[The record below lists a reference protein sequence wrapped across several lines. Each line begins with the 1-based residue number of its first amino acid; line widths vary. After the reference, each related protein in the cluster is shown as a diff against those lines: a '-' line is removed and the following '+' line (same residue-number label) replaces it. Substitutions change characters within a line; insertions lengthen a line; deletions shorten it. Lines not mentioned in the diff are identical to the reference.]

1 VTSLLVDP
9 APPPAA
15 PAGAPPA
22 GALAARAE
30 FPLLAADPALV
41 YLDSAA
47 TAQKPR
53 AVLDALR
60 AFYETTNANPHR
72 GAYRLSHAATEAY
85 AAARA
90 RVARFCG
97 LADADCLVFVRG
109 TTEAMN
115 LVAASWGRA
124 HVGPGD
130 EVVVTAMD
138 HHASFVTWQQLA
150 RERGALFRV
159 AELTADGR
167 VDEDHLASL
176 LSERTRVV
184 AFPHVSNA
192 LGTVNP
198 VARLAGLARGR
209 SGGRALVVCDGA
221 QGVPHMPV
229 GFDALAAAGVD
240 LYAFSGHKVGGPMG
254 VGALLGRRAVLEAM
268 PPWQFGGDMIS
279 RVGDHETTW
288 NALPHK
294 FEAGTPN
301 VADAVGLAAAVEWLD
316 ALGTERVLAHERAL
330 VGRALEALG
339 ALPGLTLYGPPAE
352 LRSGVVSFSV
362 EGVHPHDLATILDE
376 RGVCI
381 RAGHHCAQ
389 PLMRRLGVP
398 ATARASFWAYST
410 PADVD
415 ALADGVRAAQRLFGV
430 GG

>member
-1 VTSLLVDP
+1 MTTLLMDP
-9 APPPAA
+9 APLVRAHD
-15 PAGAPPA
+15 A
-22 GALAARAE
+22 GALAPRAE

-53 AVLDALR
+53 AVLDAMR
-60 AFYETTNANPHR
+60 AYYETANANPHR
-72 GAYRLSHAATEAY
+72 GAYRLSAAATEAY

-115 LVAASWGRA
+115 LAAGSWGRA

-138 HHASFVTWQQLA
+138 HHAAFVTWQQLA
-150 RERGALFRV
+150 RERGAAFRI

-167 VDEDHLASL
+167 VDEDHFASL

-198 VARLAGLARGR
+198 VARLAGLARER

-221 QGVPHMPV
+221 QGVPHMAV

-279 RVGDHETTW
+279 RVGDEETTW

-301 VADAVGLAAAVEWLD
+301 VGDAVGLAAAVEWLD
-316 ALGTERVLAHERAL
+316 ALGADRVLAHERAL
-330 VGRALEALG
+330 AARALDALG
-339 ALPGLTLYGPPAE
+339 ALPGLTLYGPGAE
-352 LRSGVVSFSV
+352 SRSGVVSFSV

-398 ATARASFWAYST
+398 ATARASFWAYTT
-410 PADVD
+410 PEDVD
-415 ALADGVRAAQRLFGV
+415 ALVDGVRAAQRLFGV

>member
-1 VTSLLVDP
+1 MTSLLVDP
-9 APPPAA
+9 APYMVDAD
-15 PAGAPPA
+15 
-22 GALAARAE
+22 GALAPRAE
-30 FPLLAADPALV
+30 FPLLAADPGLA

-60 AFYETTNANPHR
+60 GYYETTNANPHR
-72 GAYRLSHAATEAY
+72 GAYRLSNAATEAY

-115 LVAASWGRA
+115 LVAGSWGRA
-124 HVGPGD
+124 NVGPGD

-138 HHASFVTWQQLA
+138 HHATFVTWQQLA
-150 RERGALFRV
+150 RERGAAFRV

-176 LSERTRVV
+176 LSGRTRVA

-198 VARLAGLARGR
+198 VARLAALARER

-221 QGVPHMPV
+221 QGVPHLGV
-229 GFDALAAAGVD
+229 DFDALGVD
-240 LYAFSGHKVGGPMG
+240 FYAFSGHKVGGPMG
-254 VGALLGRRAVLEAM
+254 VGALLGRRAALEAM
-268 PPWQFGGDMIS
+268 PPWQYGGDMIS
-279 RVGDHETTW
+279 RVGDDDTTW

-301 VADAVGLAAAVEWLD
+301 VADAVGLAAAVDWLD
-316 ALGTERVLAHERAL
+316 ALGADRVLAHERAL
-330 VGRALEALG
+330 VGLALDRLG
-339 ALPGLTLYGPPAE
+339 ALPGITLYGPPADA
-352 LRSGVVSFSV
+352 RSGVVSFSV
-362 EGVHPHDLATILDE
+362 EGVHPHDLATVLDE

-410 PADVD
+410 PGEVG

>member
-1 VTSLLVDP
+1 MTSLLIDP
-9 APPPAA
+9 APFVVATDD
-15 PAGAPPA
+15 
-22 GALAARAE
+22 GALADRAE

-60 AFYETTNANPHR
+60 DYYETTNANPHR
-72 GAYRLSHAATEAY
+72 GAYRLSAAATEAY
-85 AAARA
+85 AGARA

-97 LADADCLVFVRG
+97 IADADCLLFVRG

-124 HVGPGD
+124 NVGPGD
-130 EVVVTAMD
+130 DVVVTAMD
-138 HHASFVTWQQLA
+138 HHAAFVTWQQLA
-150 RERGALFRV
+150 RERGAAFRI

-198 VARLAGLARGR
+198 VERLAALARER

-221 QGVPHMPV
+221 QGVPHLPV
-229 GFDALAAAGVD
+229 SFDALGVD
-240 LYAFSGHKVGGPMG
+240 FYAFSGHKVGGPMG
-254 VGALLGRRAVLEAM
+254 IGALLGRRAVLEAM

-316 ALGTERVLAHERAL
+316 ALGTDRVLAHERAL
-330 VGRALEALG
+330 VGLALARLG
-339 ALPGLTLYGPPAE
+339 GVPGVTLYGPPADA
-352 LRSGVVSFSV
+352 RSGVVSFSV
-362 EGVHPHDLATILDE
+362 DGVHPHDLATVLDE

-389 PLMRRLGVP
+389 PLMRRLGVV

-415 ALADGVRAAQRLFGV
+415 ALVGGVRAAQRLFGV
-430 GG
+430 GAEG

>member
-1 VTSLLVDP
+1 MTSLLVDP
-9 APPPAA
+9 TPTLAA
-15 PAGAPPA
+15 DDVAG
-22 GALAARAE
+22 GALAPRSE
-30 FPLLAADPALV
+30 FPLLAGDPALV

-53 AVLDALR
+53 LVLDALR
-60 AFYETTNANPHR
+60 QYYETTNANPHR
-72 GAYRLSHAATEAY
+72 GAYRLSAAATEAY

-97 LADADCLVFVRG
+97 LADADCLLFVRG

-115 LVAASWGRA
+115 LVAGSWGRA
-124 HVGPGD
+124 NVGPGD

-138 HHASFVTWQQLA
+138 HHATFVTWQQLA
-150 RERGALFRV
+150 RERGALFRI

-167 VDEDHLASL
+167 VDEEHFASL
-176 LSERTRVV
+176 LNARTRVV

-198 VARLAGLARGR
+198 VARLAALARER

-221 QGVPHMPV
+221 QGVPHLGV
-229 GFDALAAAGVD
+229 DFDALGVD
-240 LYAFSGHKVGGPMG
+240 FYAFSGHKVGGPMG
-254 VGALLGRRAVLEAM
+254 IGALLGRRAVLEAM

-279 RVGDHETTW
+279 RVGDDATTW

-301 VADAVGLAAAVEWLD
+301 VADAVGFAAATDWLD

-330 VGRALEALG
+330 VVQAMTRLG
-339 ALPGLTLYGPPAE
+339 AMPGLTLYGPAAE
-352 LRSGVVSFSV
+352 QRSGVVSFSV
-362 EGVHPHDLATILDE
+362 EGVHPHDLATVLDE

-415 ALADGVRAAQRLFGV
+415 ALVDGVQAAQRLFGV
-430 GG
+430 EG

>member
-60 AFYETTNANPHR
+60 AFYETANANPHR
-72 GAYRLSHAATEAY
+72 GAYRLSSAATEAY

-97 LADADCLVFVRG
+97 LADADCLLFVRG

-115 LVAASWGRA
+115 LAAGSWGRA
-124 HVGPGD
+124 NVGPGD

-150 RERGALFRV
+150 RERGAEFRV

-229 GFDALAAAGVD
+229 GFDALAPRARTSTRSAATRSAGRW
-240 LYAFSGHKVGGPMG
+240 ASARCSA
-254 VGALLGRRAVLEAM
+254 GAPCWTRCRR
-268 PPWQFGGDMIS
+268 GS
-279 RVGDHETTW
+279 S
-288 NALPHK
+288 
-294 FEAGTPN
+294 
-301 VADAVGLAAAVEWLD
+301 AA
-316 ALGTERVLAHERAL
+316 T
-330 VGRALEALG
+330 
-339 ALPGLTLYGPPAE
+339 
-352 LRSGVVSFSV
+352 
-362 EGVHPHDLATILDE
+362 
-376 RGVCI
+376 
-381 RAGHHCAQ
+381 
-389 PLMRRLGVP
+389 
-398 ATARASFWAYST
+398 
-410 PADVD
+410 
-415 ALADGVRAAQRLFGV
+415 
-430 GG
+430 

>member
-1 VTSLLVDP
+1 MTSLLVDP
-9 APPPAA
+9 APYILAA
-15 PAGAPPA
+15 D
-22 GALAARAE
+22 GALAPRAE

-60 AFYETTNANPHR
+60 GYYETTNANPHR
-72 GAYRLSHAATEAY
+72 GAYRLSSAATEAY

-90 RVARFCG
+90 RVARHCG
-97 LADADCLVFVRG
+97 LADADCHVFVRG

-124 HVGPGD
+124 NVGPGD

-138 HHASFVTWQQLA
+138 HHATFVTWQQLA

-159 AELTADGR
+159 AELTDDGR
-167 VDEDHLASL
+167 VDEAHLASL

-192 LGTVNP
+192 LGTINP
-198 VARLAGLARGR
+198 VARLAALARER
-209 SGGRALVVCDGA
+209 SAGRALVVCDGA
-221 QGVPHMPV
+221 QGVPHLGV
-229 GFDALAAAGVD
+229 DFDALGVD
-240 LYAFSGHKVGGPMG
+240 FYAFSGHKVGGPMG
-254 VGALLGRRAVLEAM
+254 IGALLGRRAVLEAM

-279 RVGDHETTW
+279 KVGDAETTW

-301 VADAVGLAAAVEWLD
+301 VADAVGLAAAVEWLG
-316 ALGTERVLAHERAL
+316 ALGADRVLAHERAL
-330 VGRALEALG
+330 VRLALDRLG

-362 EGVHPHDLATILDE
+362 DGVHPHDLATVLDE
-376 RGVCI
+376 RGVCV

-398 ATARASFWAYST
+398 ATARASFWAYT
-410 PADVD
+410 APDDVE

>member
-1 VTSLLVDP
+1 MTSLLMDP
-9 APPPAA
+9 AAEA
-15 PAGAPPA
+15 A
-22 GALAARAE
+22 GALADRAE

-53 AVLDALR
+53 AVLDAMR
-60 AFYETTNANPHR
+60 DFYETSNANPHR
-72 GAYRLSHAATEAY
+72 GAYRLSAAATDAY

-97 LADADCLVFVRG
+97 LADADCLLFVRG

-115 LVAASWGRA
+115 LVAGSWGRA
-124 HVGPGD
+124 NVGPGD

-138 HHASFVTWQQLA
+138 HHATFVTWQQLA
-150 RERGALFRV
+150 RERGAAFRI
-159 AELTADGR
+159 AELTPDGR
-167 VDEDHLASL
+167 VDEGHLASL

-198 VARLAGLARGR
+198 VARLASLARER

-229 GFDALAAAGVD
+229 GFDALGVD
-240 LYAFSGHKVGGPMG
+240 FYAFSAHKVGGPMG

-279 RVGDHETTW
+279 RVGDGETTW

-330 VGRALEALG
+330 VEQALDALG
-339 ALPGLTLYGPPAE
+339 ALGGVTLYGPAAE

-410 PADVD
+410 LGDVD